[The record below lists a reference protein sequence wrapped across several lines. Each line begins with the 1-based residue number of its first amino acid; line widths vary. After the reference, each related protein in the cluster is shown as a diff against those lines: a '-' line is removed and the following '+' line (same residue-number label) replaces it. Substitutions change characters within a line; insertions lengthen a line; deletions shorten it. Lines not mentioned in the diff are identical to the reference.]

1 MKRQTLC
8 LLAAAALAL
17 VPAALRAQQ
26 PVAEPAVEPA
36 PVAPTPEP
44 MGAPAPIAPAPAEVS
59 AHGSEATEAPETSH
73 EEGFGKAG
81 VINVA
86 SDLRLSVEH
95 TIYSPPS
102 GPAPASVTAYA
113 IGPAADYF
121 VIDNLSLGAQ
131 LLFGRTEVAGAASG
145 SETMIRI
152 APRVGYHISLV
163 PERFGLWPRL
173 ELGYETA
180 TRKATGIAEITE
192 KRVVLGVFVPLLI
205 HPAEHFHIGI
215 GPYCETDLSSKED
228 GSDGMKETRLGL
240 RTEIAGWWGL

>member
-1 MKRQTLC
+1 
-8 LLAAAALAL
+8 
-17 VPAALRAQQ
+17 LRAQ
-26 PVAEPAVEPA
+26 EPA
-36 PVAPTPEP
+36 PQPASEPASGTPTSQLSGE
-44 MGAPAPIAPAPAEVS
+44 PAPIASASGEV
-59 AHGSEATEAPETSH
+59 AADPPEAAGAREAAH

-86 SDLRLSVEH
+86 SDLSLSVEH

-102 GPAPASVTAYA
+102 GPTPASVTSYA

-121 VIDNLSLGAQ
+121 VVDNLSVGAP
-131 LLFGRTEVAGAASG
+131 LLFGRTDVGGTGSA
-145 SETMIRI
+145 SETMVRI

-173 ELGYETA
+173 EIGYESA
-180 TRKATGIAEITE
+180 TRKATGIAEVAE
-192 KRVVLGVFVPLLI
+192 KKVVLGVFVPLLI

-228 GSDGMKETRLGL
+228 SNDGMKETKIGL
-240 RTEIAGWWGL
+240 RTEVAGWWGL